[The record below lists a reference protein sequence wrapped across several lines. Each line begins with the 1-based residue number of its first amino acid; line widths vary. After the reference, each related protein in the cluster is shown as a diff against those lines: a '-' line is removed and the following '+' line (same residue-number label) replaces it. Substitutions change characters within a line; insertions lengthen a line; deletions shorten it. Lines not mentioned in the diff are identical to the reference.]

1 MIYIGEIIKGK
12 WNENRYIV
20 LKKLGQGGIGSVYK
34 VKDKFGNIKAIKIS
48 SDINSITREY
58 DFIKKFKS
66 LSIVPRI
73 YEIDDYNKYGE
84 SFHFFVLEY
93 IEGYNLKQIMK
104 VKDFNLRD
112 SLIIVVIVLKN
123 LKTIYD
129 LGYIYSDI
137 KLENIMIDRN
147 NKKVYLVDFGG
158 AMKKNLGI
166 KEYTPTYNIFS
177 WGINNN
183 SHSTSMIFSV
193 NMLLTSM
200 ILKQEPSPL
209 LKNIEGVSLDL
220 KEEKIDKRAKKLI
233 IDGLNGRYEDINIY
247 ISDIKNI
254 ISNKNTY
261 KNKDIINIFFKGS
274 IFIFLLVLIICLSV
288 KWM

>member
-1 MIYIGEIIKGK
+1 MIYIGEVIKGK

-34 VKDKFGNIKAIKIS
+34 VKDRFGNIKAIKIS

-58 DFIKKFKS
+58 EFIKKFKN
-66 LSIVPRI
+66 LSIVPRV
-73 YEIDDYNKYGE
+73 YELDDYNKYGE
-84 SFHFFVLEY
+84 RFHFFVLEY
-93 IEGYNLKQIMK
+93 IDGYNLKEIMK
-104 VKDFNLRD
+104 VKDFNLKD
-112 SLIIVVIVLKN
+112 SLIIAVIVLKN

-129 LGYIYSDI
+129 LGYIYGDI

-147 NKKVYLVDFGG
+147 SKKIYLIDFGG
-158 AMKKNLGI
+158 AMGKNLGI

-177 WGINNN
+177 WGLDSND
-183 SHSTSMIFSV
+183 HSTSMIFSV
-193 NMLLTSM
+193 NMLLTSV

-209 LKNIEGVSLDL
+209 LKNIKDVSLEL

-233 IDGLNGRYEDINIY
+233 IDGLNGRYKDINIY
-247 ISDIKNI
+247 ISDIKSI
-254 ISNKNTY
+254 VSNKSTY
-261 KNKDIINIFFKGS
+261 KNIDIINFFFKGS
-274 IFIFLLVLIICLSV
+274 ILIFLLVLIICISI

>member
-1 MIYIGEIIKGK
+1 MIYIGEVIKGK

-34 VKDKFGNIKAIKIS
+34 VRDRFGNIKAIKIS

-58 DFIKKFKS
+58 EFIKKFKN
-66 LSIVPRI
+66 LSIVPRV
-73 YEIDDYNKYGE
+73 YELDDYNKYGE
-84 SFHFFVLEY
+84 RFHFFVLEY
-93 IEGYNLKQIMK
+93 IDGYNLKEIMK
-104 VKDFNLRD
+104 VKDFNLKD
-112 SLIIVVIVLKN
+112 SLIIAVIVLKN

-129 LGYIYSDI
+129 LGYIYGDI

-147 NKKVYLVDFGG
+147 SKKIYLIDFGG
-158 AMKKNLGI
+158 AMGKNLGI

-177 WGINNN
+177 WGLDSNG
-183 SHSTSMIFSV
+183 HSTSMIFSV

-209 LKNIEGVSLDL
+209 LKNIKDVSLEL

-233 IDGLNGRYEDINIY
+233 IDGLNGRHKDINIY
-247 ISDIKNI
+247 ISDIKSI
-254 ISNKNTY
+254 VSNKSTY
-261 KNKDIINIFFKGS
+261 KNIDIINFFFKGS
-274 IFIFLLVLIICLSV
+274 ILIFLLVLIICISI